1 MSAKKCQNCGS
12 TDIESDATR
21 ADSVCTG
28 CGTVLESGIIVS
40 DVQFEENAH
49 GGSSAIGTFVSA
61 DRKGGGGNNFGGAF
75 NSGVGR
81 ESREITLKNARK
93 KIQAL
98 AQQLRLRP
106 DHIDMAF
113 YFFKLALAKH
123 LTRGRK
129 STHVIAACVYI
140 TCRTEGTSHMLIDFS
155 DILQVDVYELG
166 RTYLRL
172 SQALCINIPAM
183 DPCLYVMRFAH
194 KLEFGEKTHEVSMT
208 ALRLVSRMK
217 KDWIHFGRRPS
228 GLCGAALLIASR
240 LHDFCRTV
248 NDVIKV
254 VKVHEST
261 LRKRLN
267 EFGETP
273 ASQLTLDEFMNVD
286 LDAMTDEQDPPSYKA
301 ARKKDRERLEVM
313 ELETDIDGELS
324 ELEERIER
332 GLEERRAKVRGP
344 YARLAAKSSSSDD
357 TDGEERRTSTSGSES
372 EGEKEREADDI
383 TKFIH
388 EQTLGVIS
396 ECFESRSAV
405 SASQAELDSL
415 LMPPPGGPAARH
427 VSSLPCAPGLG
438 LKDTVQEYLQPAAVG
453 DVKVQGQEETL
464 EEKEEELDL
473 TGIDEDEIDSYI
485 MTAAEIKQKTT
496 LWLRVNAEY
505 LEEQALK
512 IKREEEERE
521 EMIRLGKDPDKKKKS
536 YRKKQNRNLGQNG
549 TALEAIEKV
558 VQERKISTKINYDVL
573 KNLTMG
579 VSGGSNNG
587 IEGPEGGSSNGDS
600 TAATLSPKNEP
611 HAGTERAVKGEKEDE
626 GGSLNVSKSR
636 GEPAAKR
643 PRQHSQGPNLL
654 VRGGGRVNNQSKQ
667 KQVVLGELGGE
678 EKRGENKSGTESETS
693 SAVDEPVVE
702 EGPVEPEAQE
712 EDLSDLEDDEDDRML
727 SAAELLGG
735 YGEEEEEEYY

>member
-12 TDIESDATR
+12 TEIESDATR
-21 ADSVCTG
+21 ADSVCTA

-313 ELETDIDGELS
+313 ELETDIDGELT

-344 YARLAAKSSSSDD
+344 YARLAAKSSSSES

-473 TGIDEDEIDSYI
+473 AGIDEDEIDSYI
-485 MTAAEIKQKTT
+485 MTAGEIKQKTT

-579 VSGGSNNG
+579 VSGGTNNG
-587 IEGPEGGSSNGDS
+587 KDGGSSDADL
-600 TAATLSPKNEP
+600 TDATLSPKNEP
-611 HAGTERAVKGEKEDE
+611 QAGTEKAVKGEKEDE
-626 GGSLNVSKSR
+626 GGSLNASKSR

-667 KQVVLGELGGE
+667 KQVGGGE
-678 EKRGENKSGTESETS
+678 EKRGERKCATEEVKSTLLP
-693 SAVDEPVVE
+693 VDEPVVE
-702 EGPVEPEAQE
+702 EGPVEPEAHE